1 MTSLH
6 YSSESGE
13 HGVCHCSVC
22 GTETSAETDHEVHG
36 DPNVDPAQSP
46 CHACGHRIWFDWAA
60 SGTSLTIRLGGLGI
74 VTEQNLMRVLG
85 RIDQEVRSRPGSRV
99 FLDFGPVGHI
109 TSTAIAQLVGLKR
122 RLDAEAGQIT
132 LKVPLP
138 ELQDIFRITRLDS
151 VFSFAAEPHTVIP

>member
-1 MTSLH
+1 MSSFFS
-6 YSSESGE
+6 SSESGE
-13 HGVCHCSVC
+13 HRVRHCSVC
-22 GTETSAETDHEVHG
+22 GAETSAETVADVDADPSEV
-36 DPNVDPAQSP
+36 P
-46 CHACGHRIWFDWAA
+46 CHACGHRIWFDWTA

-85 RIDQEVRSRPGSRV
+85 RLDQAVRSKACSQV

-109 TSTAIAQLVGLKR
+109 TSTALAQLVGLKR
-122 RLDAEAGQIT
+122 RLDAEAGRIT

-151 VFSFAAEPHTVIP
+151 VFSFVLEPHTVIP